1 MAAVSNGRGLNL
13 RGWVA
18 NSIDPT
24 LERTVENI
32 SSLESRI
39 SAPCL
44 GIFAF
49 EPQADFEA
57 LAQALEVDALSA

>member
-1 MAAVSNGRGLNL
+1 V
-13 RGWVA
+13 
-18 NSIDPT
+18 T
-24 LERTVENI
+24 ENI

-49 EPQADFEA
+49 EPQADLAA
-57 LAQALEVDALSA
+57 LAQALAVNALIA